1 MHTLHLWRLLLNL
14 IIGVLRARFAFK
26 RNLRSKT
33 LTDVELRR
41 VIRRKKKRII
51 TMLCDTKKERT
62 TGY

>member
-41 VIRRKKKRII
+41 VIRRKKK
-51 TMLCDTKKERT
+51 ES
-62 TGY
+62 